1 MTGAPISVPAFE
13 AATLGFLVY
22 LIGVQITHRV
32 RFLRDFNIPEPVSGG
47 LIAALV
53 TLGIYLLI
61 GRPVEFDLSVR
72 DYLLILFFSGIGLN
86 ARLTDLASG
95 GKPLLILLGL
105 TVCLIFLQNVLGLFT
120 ALAFGLPPNLGV
132 LLGSASLIGG
142 HGTTI
147 AWAPAVAEETGFP
160 GAMELGIASA
170 TLGLIAA
177 ALLGGPVARVLIER
191 NKLEPAQPD
200 AAPALG
206 IEFADEAKTSITPTD
221 LMRAMMTL
229 HVVMIIGLALSDTIA
244 LTGLKL
250 PSFVPCML
258 VAIAYANLVPLIL
271 PRLPRVAGTPAL
283 SLVTDFALGAFL
295 AMSLMAMQLWTLK
308 GLGLLMAVSVTLQT
322 VMAVAFVL
330 FLLFRLMGRQ
340 YLAAVLSAGFLGFGL
355 GATPTAIAN
364 MNAVT
369 KRYGPAPLA
378 FVILPLVSAFFV
390 DIANAA
396 VIQLFLAL

>member
-1 MTGAPISVPAFE
+1 MTGTPVTVPAFE
-13 AATLGFLVY
+13 TATLGFLVY
-22 LIGVQITHRV
+22 LVGVQITQRV
-32 RFLRDFNIPEPVSGG
+32 RFLRDFNIPEPVTGG
-47 LIAALV
+47 ILAALV
-53 TLGIYLLI
+53 TLAFYLAF
-61 GRPVEFDLSVR
+61 GRSVEFDLAVR

-86 ARLTDLASG
+86 ARLGDLAAG
-95 GKPLLILLGL
+95 GKPLLLLLGL
-105 TVCLIFLQNVLGLFT
+105 TVGLIFMQNLAGLAT
-120 ALAFGLPPNLGV
+120 ALAFGLPPQLGV

-147 AWAPAVAEETGFP
+147 AWAPAIAEETGFA
-160 GAMELGIASA
+160 GALELGIASA
-170 TLGLIAA
+170 TLGLIVA
-177 ALLGGPVARVLIER
+177 ALLGGPVAHFLIER
-191 NKLEPAQPD
+191 NKLHPAATD
-200 AAPALG
+200 PATAIG
-206 IEFADEAKTSITPTD
+206 IEFENVARTVLTPTD

-229 HVVMIIGLALSDTIA
+229 HVVMIIGLALADVIK
-244 LTGLKL
+244 LTGVKL

-258 VAIAYANLVPLIL
+258 VAIAYANLMPRLL

-283 SLVTDFALGAFL
+283 ALVTDFALGAFL

-308 GLGLLMAVSVTLQT
+308 GLGLLMAVSIALQT
-322 VMAVAFVL
+322 VIAVAFVL

-390 DIANAA
+390 DLANAA
-396 VIQLFLAL
+396 VMQLFLAL